1 MRFDSILGKLVV
13 SFQKD
18 EKTLKLKNIGI
29 LDVYIWLICNDVER
43 RKQHMLLPGFKK
55 KKCLFGTC
63 MLYSII
69 G

>member
-29 LDVYIWLICNDVER
+29 LDVYIWLICNEVER

-55 KKCLFGTC
+55 K
-63 MLYSII
+63 
-69 G
+69 

>member
-18 EKTLKLKNIGI
+18 EKTLTLKNIGI

-55 KKCLFGTC
+55 KNVCLVLVCYTQ
-63 MLYSII
+63 L
-69 G
+69 